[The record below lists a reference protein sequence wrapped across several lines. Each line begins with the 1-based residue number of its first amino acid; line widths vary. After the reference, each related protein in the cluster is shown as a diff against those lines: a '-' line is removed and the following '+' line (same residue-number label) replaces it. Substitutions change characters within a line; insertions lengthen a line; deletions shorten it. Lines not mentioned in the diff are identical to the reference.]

1 MFTDGMKESN
11 QDLIELKDESIS
23 PDALKIMMNS
33 IYTGDLRVNEE
44 NVFEV
49 LAAADHLQ
57 VSSVVQQCC
66 DFLKREFIQLRLD
79 LHNYC
84 LLSTV
89 ADRLG
94 LRDLQEAAEEKMTS
108 MFKDICESE
117 EFLTHIGADQ
127 LFSLLNR
134 DDLSAPSETFVFKSV
149 MQWIKYKKEERMA
162 VAAKVIGAVRLGLV
176 DIRVVIEEL
185 NTEEMQ
191 RVPEIHMHL
200 HEVLLYSYMP
210 SHNSKF
216 AEEKSKPRSTSLV
229 LIAVQPNAQMQY
241 FDVEAKTWKP
251 LASTI
256 PAIEAAQCYCAVSV
270 GSKLFVAG
278 MYSISCCIFQY
289 DTEKNEW
296 ERLLHPCGE
305 INNLCVIDDHMY
317 AISADSNQTPQRYS
331 FAKRQWQ
338 SIALVGRRGKNYYPG
353 KNGVIM
359 HSKVFVLYENRSQ
372 LPSGYFS
379 PAILNCFDPVKNEWE
394 VKATTCQPHFGSSL
408 FGVDNRLYVAGG
420 YVSTLLDRFGEYT
433 IRGGNSAPV
442 EVYNDESNTWS
453 VVEQKHIPSNN
464 LGAVEIEGRV
474 YFIINNFP
482 IDSGIRIAPGE
493 LYPVPLGE
501 WENIGNIYQ
510 NTVLGYLPVKRES
523 LKTE

>member
-1 MFTDGMKESN
+1 M
-11 QDLIELKDESIS
+11 
-23 PDALKIMMNS
+23 
-33 IYTGDLRVNEE
+33 
-44 NVFEV
+44 
-49 LAAADHLQ
+49 
-57 VSSVVQQCC
+57 
-66 DFLKREFIQLRLD
+66 
-79 LHNYC
+79 
-84 LLSTV
+84 
-89 ADRLG
+89 
-94 LRDLQEAAEEKMTS
+94 
-108 MFKDICESE
+108 
-117 EFLTHIGADQ
+117 
-127 LFSLLNR
+127 LLNR
-134 DDLSAPSETFVFKSV
+134 
-149 MQWIKYKKEERMA
+149 
-162 VAAKVIGAVRLGLV
+162 
-176 DIRVVIEEL
+176 
-185 NTEEMQ
+185 
-191 RVPEIHMHL
+191 
-200 HEVLLYSYMP
+200 
-210 SHNSKF
+210 
-216 AEEKSKPRSTSLV
+216 SLDYLFSIDVSFHILFQV

-433 IRGGNSAPV
+433 IRGGNRAPV
-442 EVYNDESNTWS
+442 EVYNGESNTWS

-482 IDSGIRIAPGE
+482 IDSGMRIAPGE

-501 WENIGNIYQ
+501 WENLGQIDKSA
-510 NTVLGYLPVKRES
+510 VLCYLPVKRES